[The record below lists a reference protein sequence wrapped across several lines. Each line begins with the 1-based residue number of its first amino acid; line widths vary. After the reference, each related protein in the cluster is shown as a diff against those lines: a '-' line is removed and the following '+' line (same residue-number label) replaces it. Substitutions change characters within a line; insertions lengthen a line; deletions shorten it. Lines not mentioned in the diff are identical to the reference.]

1 MLSPSLTF
9 SRALSFSVALVLIII
24 QISQI
29 IPQGGFQHLEVDS
42 EVHIARGC
50 KLDIAVKFMER
61 KLQSV
66 LDKGAREHIDD
77 FLLMLEG
84 ATESYQMYSLHIL
97 VDAGNGE

>member
-1 MLSPSLTF
+1 
-9 SRALSFSVALVLIII
+9 
-24 QISQI
+24 
-29 IPQGGFQHLEVDS
+29 
-42 EVHIARGC
+42 
-50 KLDIAVKFMER
+50 MER

-84 ATESYQMYSLHIL
+84 ETESYQMYSLHIL